1 MSASSQLARLQRWSL
16 IGLVA
21 AAIAAGVLLWPWSPV
36 AAVAVAL
43 LLAFAHAVVL
53 ALEFLLLRLAGRADH
68 TPTPSVPQLMS
79 AWAREVVQDAVVFGW
94 RQPFDWQRVP
104 DHLQGAPGATGIVF
118 IHGFVC
124 NRGFWTPWMQQ
135 ARARGHA
142 FVAVNLEPVFCSI
155 DDYCRTIGEAVGAV
169 TLATGRPPMLVCHS
183 MGGLAARA
191 WLRHDGGRTRVAHVV
206 TIGTPHRGTWL
217 ARFSRLPNGRQMR
230 IGCDWIAALPGAEPG
245 AERLFTCWYS
255 NCDNVVFPPSTATL
269 PAADNRLLEGA
280 AHVDLAFRPA
290 VVEHTFALAAR
301 L

>member
-1 MSASSQLARLQRWSL
+1 MPARSKLARLQRWAL
-16 IGLVA
+16 LGLLTAAVA
-21 AAIAAGVLLWPWSPV
+21 SGVLLWPVSPV
-36 AAVAVAL
+36 AAVLVSL
-43 LLAFAHAVVL
+43 LIAFVHAGVL
-53 ALEFLLLRLAGRADH
+53 ALEFLMLRLAAQGDPA
-68 TPTPSVPQLMS
+68 PKPSALQLVS
-79 AWAREVVQDAVVFGW
+79 AWAREVVDDVLVFGW
-94 RQPFDWQRVP
+94 RQPFGWNRQP
-104 DHLQGAPGATGIVF
+104 DHLEGAPGAIGIVF
-118 IHGFVC
+118 IHGFIC
-124 NRGFWTPWMQQ
+124 NRGFWTPWLRQ

-155 DDYCRTIGEAVGAV
+155 DEYCRVIDEAVQAV
-169 TLATGRPPMLVCHS
+169 TRASGRPPLLVCHS

-230 IGCDWIAALPGAEPG
+230 MGCDWIKALPGAEPD
-245 AERLFTCWYS
+245 AARLFTCWYS
-255 NCDNVVFPPSTATL
+255 NCDNVVFPPTSATL
-269 PAADNRLLEGA
+269 PAADNRFLEGA